1 MTRISILETGH
12 PPEHLKDDFDVY
24 PARFRALLGEGV
36 ATTRFDVQS
45 GHLPEDASAFTGAIV
60 TGSAAG
66 VYDDLPW
73 ISPLVEWLRAARGR
87 TRLLG
92 ICFGHQ
98 VLAHAFGG
106 RVEKSHKGW
115 GVGLHRYDVVSH
127 EPWMHP
133 RAPSIA
139 IPVSHQDQVVATSP
153 DARVIASS
161 PFTPYAGLAWGE
173 DAISFQCHPE
183 FQPAY
188 AAALIEGRRG
198 HRIPHDL
205 ADEALLSLEGANDR
219 AVLTAWI
226 RSLEYVTSLAPST
239 EPCGVTLAPA
249 GTPRRPTCPV
259 WPG

>member
-1 MTRISILETGH
+1 MTRIAILETGH
-12 PPEHLKDDFDVY
+12 PPENLKDDFDDY

-36 ATTRFDVQS
+36 ATTRFNVQA
-45 GHLPEDASAFTGAIV
+45 GHLPDDPAAFQGAIV

-73 ISPLVEWLRAARGR
+73 IPQLVTWLRAARGR
-87 TRLLG
+87 TRLVG

-106 RVEKSHKGW
+106 AVEKSDRGW
-115 GVGLHRYDVVSH
+115 GVGLHRYDVRLD

-133 RAPSIA
+133 RARTIA
-139 IPVSHQDQVVATSP
+139 IPVSHQDQVVAVSP

-161 PFTPYAGLAWGE
+161 GFTPYAGLAWGQ

-183 FQPAY
+183 FQPEY
-188 AAALIEGRRG
+188 AAALVQDRRG
-198 HRIPHDL
+198 SRIPEAL
-205 ADEALLSLEGANDR
+205 ADEALDSLKRPNDR

-226 RSLEYVTSLAPST
+226 RAFLL
-239 EPCGVTLAPA
+239 L
-249 GTPRRPTCPV
+249 TPPPV
-259 WPG
+259 EDQGSGI

>member
-1 MTRISILETGH
+1 MTRIAILETGH
-12 PPEHLKDDFDVY
+12 PPEHLKDNFDDY

-36 ATTRFDVQS
+36 PTTRFNVQT
-45 GHLPEDASAFTGAIV
+45 GHLPDDPSAFQGAIV

-73 ISPLVEWLRAARGR
+73 IPQLVDWLKAARGQ
-87 TRLLG
+87 TRLVG

-106 RVEKSHKGW
+106 VVEKSHKGW
-115 GVGLHRYDVVSH
+115 GVGLHRYDVQAT

-133 RAPSIA
+133 RARTIA
-139 IPVSHQDQVVATSP
+139 IPVSHQDQVVAVSP
-153 DARVIASS
+153 DARVLASS
-161 PFTPYAGLAWGE
+161 AFTPYAGLAWGE

-183 FQPAY
+183 FQPEY

-198 HRIPHDL
+198 ERIPHPI
-205 ADEALLSLEGANDR
+205 ADEAIDSLKRPNDR

-226 RSLEYVTSLAPST
+226 RAFLL
-239 EPCGVTLAPA
+239 L
-249 GTPRRPTCPV
+249 TPPPV
-259 WPG
+259 EDQGSGI